1 MGTVGVVT
9 GGAVVGGLTLVGG
22 GAVAPVGP
30 VDPAGQGNRLGC
42 IWYRSAK
49 RWRFEVPSA
58 YRMIR
63 KFSTT
68 YPV

>member
-1 MGTVGVVT
+1 VGTVGVVA

-30 VDPAGQGNRLGC
+30 PGQGNRFGC

-49 RWRFEVPSA
+49 RCRFEVPSG
-58 YRMIR
+58 
-63 KFSTT
+63 
-68 YPV
+68 